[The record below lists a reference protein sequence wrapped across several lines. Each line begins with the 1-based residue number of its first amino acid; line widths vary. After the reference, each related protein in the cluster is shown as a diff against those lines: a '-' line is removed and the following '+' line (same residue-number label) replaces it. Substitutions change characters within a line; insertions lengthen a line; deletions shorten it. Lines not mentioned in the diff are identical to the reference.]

1 MTPSPSDPVTVL
13 HNTACSTSRSALDA
27 TEQAGVDTTVVQ
39 YLKHPLSR
47 DELLD
52 LLGKLEDPPAD
63 LVRKDGFFTQLGLDA
78 ADFVSPE
85 AVADLL
91 TEHPQMGLTD
101 VYAAVLPKLKFNPGL
116 HVFYEETVL
125 RIPDGKPKQ
134 KDVPAELG
142 GSGAL
147 LAD

>member
-1 MTPSPSDPVTVL
+1 M
-13 HNTACSTSRSALDA
+13 
-27 TEQAGVDTTVVQ
+27 AGVD
-39 YLKHPLSR
+39 P
-47 DELLD
+47 
-52 LLGKLEDPPAD
+52 
-63 LVRKDGFFTQLGLDA
+63 
-78 ADFVSPE
+78 
-85 AVADLL
+85 AVADATAPRRSAFIACSAGAQPKTTAVMTHAANVKITKGAENVGKYAKTPRSIRQWCKNCGGHLL

-142 GSGAL
+142 GSGVL